1 MTAPIPGGRACAAA
15 LLEVPSDTSTDPAA
29 GQEELHQQR
38 ALRPQHRTGQGT
50 QALLSPCPRARA
62 AGLSLHTA
70 PGIQPVH
77 IREFREMFHIP
88 VRSHLSKEEDK

>member
-1 MTAPIPGGRACAAA
+1 MTAPIPGGSACAAA

-38 ALRPQHRTGQGT
+38 ALRPQDRTGQGT

-62 AGLSLHTA
+62 AGLSQH
-70 PGIQPVH
+70 PGIQSVH

>member
-29 GQEELHQQR
+29 GQELHQQR
-38 ALRPQHRTGQGT
+38 ALRPQDRTGQGT

-62 AGLSLHTA
+62 AGLSLH
-70 PGIQPVH
+70 PGIQSVH

>member
-38 ALRPQHRTGQGT
+38 ALRPQDRTGQGT

-62 AGLSLHTA
+62 AGLSLH
-70 PGIQPVH
+70 PGIQSVH

>member
-1 MTAPIPGGRACAAA
+1 MTEPIPGGSACAAA

-38 ALRPQHRTGQGT
+38 ALRPQDRTGQGT

-62 AGLSLHTA
+62 AGLSLH
-70 PGIQPVH
+70 PGIQSVH

>member
-1 MTAPIPGGRACAAA
+1 MTAPIPGGSACAAA

-38 ALRPQHRTGQGT
+38 ALRPQDRTGQGT

-62 AGLSLHTA
+62 AGLSLH
-70 PGIQPVH
+70 PGIQSVH